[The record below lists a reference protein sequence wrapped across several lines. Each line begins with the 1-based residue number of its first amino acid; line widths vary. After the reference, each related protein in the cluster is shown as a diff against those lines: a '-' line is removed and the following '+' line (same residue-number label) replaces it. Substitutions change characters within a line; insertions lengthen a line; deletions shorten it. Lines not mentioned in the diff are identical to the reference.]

1 MVLENIPVVAE
12 YSYAAGF
19 ATILGIAWSKTSF
32 GITILRISAGWMRW
46 LTLFIIISMNLVMVA
61 NAIMLYAQCT
71 PVRRLFD
78 ELAEGTCWP
87 KVIGERYQT
96 FCAGKLSFVE
106 ALQMRKRAQLTSCQF
121 IPDLGILCLRCCLG
135 KLSGKQNS
143 SKERKLV

>member
-1 MVLENIPVVAE
+1 MSAALLTKGVEYGSGLHFEDMVLENIPKVAE

-32 GITILRISAGWMRW
+32 GLTILRISTGWMRW
-46 LTLFIIISMNLVMVA
+46 LTLFIIISMNLVMLA

-96 FCAGKLSFVE
+96 FSAGKLNSTFGGSPPFPFQV
-106 ALQMRKRAQLTSCQF
+106 KRPASLTWT
-121 IPDLGILCLRCCLG
+121 
-135 KLSGKQNS
+135 
-143 SKERKLV
+143 